1 MSERRCDV
9 GVGALT
15 ATAHGRV
22 AHPGDAAG
30 QSQAILESGTTDDRA
45 GVSPLVELTDRR
57 RSTRVWRR
65 DQEPTSGAGLE
76 YPVPLCA
83 RGLRRQIDREPGRIA
98 IEWHQCRG
106 DIDAMPRHQ
115 VRKQKWRAIDCAREI
130 NVPDSVSSLSRRGEE
145 GCDAGRCATIQPAA
159 VESVGDD
166 LWLDRLED
174 GEEIRAVR
182 EIAKDVGGQRA
193 AGEGEAGSRLGVGFT
208 RQREQRT
215 SERTVKILD
224 RCQKSS
230 LDQRTASK
238 MPQCLHILRS
248 FCDQVNNKGDSPL
261 CDARPSPFSS
271 FPCAD

>member
-15 ATAHGRV
+15 VTAHGRV

-65 DQEPTSGAGLE
+65 DQEPTSGACLE
-76 YPVPLCA
+76 HPVPLCA
-83 RGLRRQIDREPGRIA
+83 RGLRRQIDREPGGIA

-115 VRKQKWRAIDCAREI
+115 VRKQKRRAIDCAREI
-130 NVPDSVSSLSRRGEE
+130 NVPDSVSSLSRRGQE

-182 EIAKDVGGQRA
+182 EIAKDVGGQSA
-193 AGEGEAGSRLGVGFT
+193 AGEGGARGCLGVGVT
-208 RQREQRT
+208 RQREQEDKRANRQSSGSMPEIVT
-215 SERTVKILD
+215 RATNGVENPVKFAAL
-224 RCQKSS
+224 QKY
-230 LDQRTASK
+230 LT
-238 MPQCLHILRS
+238 
-248 FCDQVNNKGDSPL
+248 NKGDRPL
-261 CDARPSPFSS
+261 FTRPPLFVSS
-271 FPCAD
+271 LPCAD